1 MKPETY
7 DIGVQ
12 WQGYRKESPDECAA
26 RTLKLL
32 TGLRQLDP
40 CFNIF
45 EKSIR
50 RRGKIV
56 DEPLLLELD
65 ELSKLFAKGV
75 NRRDTDRSI
84 IQELGFSLYA
94 TTPGEGGAWLRIHC
108 GVYDSPSNRSSC
120 WLMLSAKNPETP
132 RLSTEPMLLA
142 ILQQM
147 VEAFAPDFGNASP
160 YIGWEEVNGYPL
172 KERPIGWI
180 MYFSRE
186 WATVP
191 PLPAPVRIDRFE
203 DKGTFI
209 ILTPE
214 RLDISNPAH
223 IELGRTVKKL
233 LSKAGLLDWRTPKQP
248 TI

>member
-1 MKPETY
+1 MKSEPF

-12 WQGYRKESPDECAA
+12 WQGNRKESPEECAT
-26 RTLKLL
+26 RTLELL
-32 TGLRQLDP
+32 TGLKQLDS
-40 CFNIF
+40 CFNVF
-45 EKSIR
+45 ETSSR
-50 RRGKIV
+50 QRGKIV
-56 DEPLLLELD
+56 DKPLPLELD

-84 IQELGFSLYA
+84 IKELGFSLYA
-94 TTPGEGGAWLRIHC
+94 TTPGEDGAWLRINC
-108 GVYDSPSNRSSC
+108 GIYNSSSNRNSC
-120 WLMLSAKNPETP
+120 WLMISEATPETP
-132 RLSTEPMLLA
+132 RLSAEPMLIA

-147 VEAFAPDFGNASP
+147 VEAFAPDLGFASH
-160 YIGWEEVNGYPL
+160 YKGWTEVDGYPL
-172 KERPIGWI
+172 KEIPIKWI

-186 WATVP
+186 WGRVP
-191 PLPAPVRIDRFE
+191 PLPAPVRIERYG